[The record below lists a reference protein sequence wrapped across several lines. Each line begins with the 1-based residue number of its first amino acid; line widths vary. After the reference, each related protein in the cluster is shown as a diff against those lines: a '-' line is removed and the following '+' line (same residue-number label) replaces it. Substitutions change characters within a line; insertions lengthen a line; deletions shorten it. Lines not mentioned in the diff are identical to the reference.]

1 MVSDWLPHGLQGV
14 LKVFDE
20 VNYQIAEKHE
30 FYERCNFIVFVGFM
44 LESSEMS
51 VDEAAH
57 QAKIVYEGAPNPVV
71 DSSVTYN
78 DFGRV

>member
-1 MVSDWLPHGLQGV
+1 
-14 LKVFDE
+14 
-20 VNYQIAEKHE
+20 
-30 FYERCNFIVFVGFM
+30 M

-71 DSSVTYN
+71 DSSVTNN